1 MLASVETLYG
11 RQAPAPM
18 FTLNPLHLVR
28 LNQAFPA
35 RKKGQTIQNYSIFFR
50 DFSLSNKNGP
60 LSFDHSWA
68 RQPAWLPLLILSAG
82 LRLISIANDVQNR
95 FWFL

>member
-18 FTLNPLHLVR
+18 ITLNPLHLVH

-35 RKKGQTIQNYSIFFR
+35 RKRVKLFKTIIFFLVIL
-50 DFSLSNKNGP
+50 SLSNKNCP
-60 LSFDHSWA
+60 LSFDHS
-68 RQPAWLPLLILSAG
+68 
-82 LRLISIANDVQNR
+82 
-95 FWFL
+95 

>member
-35 RKKGQTIQNYSIFFR
+35 RKKGQTIQNYSIFFVILACPTKMVLCPLITAELGNLP
-50 DFSLSNKNGP
+50 DCLCYSL
-60 LSFDHSWA
+60 
-68 RQPAWLPLLILSAG
+68 
-82 LRLISIANDVQNR
+82 VQVYV
-95 FWFL
+95 